1 MPSSTY
7 NDIDNH
13 GLPSCGEEPE
23 EEEEET
29 CEENRRCA
37 TGPPVATGSIPD
49 QAFTVGASCVA
60 AERTTVDLPLAGLFR
75 DPDGDPLSYS
85 ASSSSTAATAQV
97 AGSTL
102 TVTASDGKDD
112 GDASLCF
119 AALMEQS
126 LPKAVFSKISLFIDE
141 RPFDHAV
148 TDLLKGGAG
157 LLHLTLSCEYPNP
170 VTVSISPS
178 STRLNVTPATLQFNN
193 TNWNTPQTVEVN
205 SVGRIIEADNT
216 TLQSFT
222 LSHVAATTHAEG
234 QAVQT
239 TADLIVNL
247 RPATDSFLDQ
257 LASEFG
263 DLLLD
268 KVQDQV
274 TETILEESRERIW
287 L

>member
-1 MPSSTY
+1 M
-7 NDIDNH
+7 
-13 GLPSCGEEPE
+13 C
-23 EEEEET
+23 
-29 CEENRRCA
+29 NR
-37 TGPPVATGSIPD
+37 PPVATGSIPD

-148 TDLLKGGAG
+148 TDLLKGGQDSY
-157 LLHLTLSCEYPNP
+157 T
-170 VTVSISPS
+170 SPS
-178 STRLNVTPATLQFNN
+178 VV
-193 TNWNTPQTVEVN
+193 NTPT
-205 SVGRIIEADNT
+205 R
-216 TLQSFT
+216 
-222 LSHVAATTHAEG
+222 
-234 QAVQT
+234 
-239 TADLIVNL
+239 
-247 RPATDSFLDQ
+247 
-257 LASEFG
+257 
-263 DLLLD
+263 
-268 KVQDQV
+268 
-274 TETILEESRERIW
+274 
-287 L
+287 

>member
-148 TDLLKGGAG
+148 TDLLKGGQDSY
-157 LLHLTLSCEYPNP
+157 T
-170 VTVSISPS
+170 SPS
-178 STRLNVTPATLQFNN
+178 VV
-193 TNWNTPQTVEVN
+193 NTPT
-205 SVGRIIEADNT
+205 R
-216 TLQSFT
+216 
-222 LSHVAATTHAEG
+222 
-234 QAVQT
+234 
-239 TADLIVNL
+239 
-247 RPATDSFLDQ
+247 
-257 LASEFG
+257 
-263 DLLLD
+263 
-268 KVQDQV
+268 
-274 TETILEESRERIW
+274 
-287 L
+287 